1 MSANIITCNFDDF
14 YNDLI
19 NLVKEK
25 EEVKPDVKELCNTYI
40 VNKSNSNDNIIGILI
55 MIKNEEKSIGDTLN
69 STNKYFKHIIV
80 YDTGST
86 DNTIQIVKDSC
97 KKNNQILH
105 LKQGVFKGY
114 PQSRNV
120 SLEFAESVPVS
131 NLILMDA
138 GDEFQTHYNPNEFL
152 NIIKHFPYICGI
164 VKQKWLTDTIEEHS
178 DIRFISNNKG
188 LRYDLDY
195 PVHEIIKY
203 NNCLIDGDG
212 CSSNGGGHNYNGSND
227 IIANISTLFIL
238 YQDRNKHGESTEKRY
253 TKDIDLL
260 LKAKPNKRN
269 LFFLAQSY
277 MSINDFHNGYK
288 YNLLSIKSESNLG
301 WGFNNQGNC
310 EGNVGFSE
318 GGNIDNTTSYIRA
331 GYCAMMCKY
340 SEDKVIDNLLIS
352 IKISTYPPIDPYI
365 YILKYYM
372 DNNKPEKALPFVD
385 DLFKLDI
392 KDQTNNQ
399 NVNYH
404 FYDYVRWN
412 LISVVC
418 LMCNAKLDTG
428 YDSIKKI
435 IHLGK
440 PNDIQN
446 IQLYERLIS
455 SYY

>member
-1 MSANIITCNFDDF
+1 MTSNIITCN
-14 YNDLI
+14 YNDLCNDLA
-19 NLVKEK
+19 NLIEEKNVDVKVDAKVEA
-25 EEVKPDVKELCNTYI
+25 EVQTEVKSNTDDSI
-40 VNKSNSNDNIIGILI
+40 VGILI
-55 MIKNEEKSIGDTLN
+55 MIKNEEKSIGVTLK
-69 STNKYFKHIIV
+69 STHKYFKHIIV

-97 KKNNQILH
+97 KNNNQILH
-105 LKQGVFKGY
+105 LKKGIFKGY
-114 PQSRNV
+114 PESRNV
-120 SLEFAESVPVS
+120 SLEFAESVNVS
-131 NLILMDA
+131 KLILMDA
-138 GDEFQTHYNPNEFL
+138 GDEFQTHYKPAEFL
-152 NIIKHFPYICGI
+152 NIIKQFPCICGI
-164 VKQKWLTDTIEEHS
+164 VKKKWLADTIEEHS
-178 DIRFISNNKG
+178 DIRFISNHKG

-195 PVHEIIKY
+195 PVHEMIKY
-203 NNCLIDGDG
+203 NDCLIDG
-212 CSSNGGGHNYNGSND
+212 SLNGGGLGGSGKVSYN
-227 IIANISTLFIL
+227 IIGNLSSLFIL
-238 YQDRNKHGESTEKRY
+238 YQDRNKYGASTEKRY

-288 YNLLSIKSESNLG
+288 YNLLSIKN
-301 WGFNNQGNC
+301 
-310 EGNVGFSE
+310 EGKGE
-318 GGNIDNTTSYIRA
+318 GEGEGSDGGKGQSHIDNTTSYIRA

-340 SEDKVIDNLLIS
+340 SEHKVIDNLQIS
-352 IKISTYPPIDPYI
+352 IKISAYPPIDPYI

-392 KDQTNNQ
+392 KHQSNNQ

-428 YDSIKKI
+428 YAAIKKI
-435 IHLGK
+435 IHFGK

-446 IQLYERLIS
+446 MQLYDRIMTS
-455 SYY
+455 SCYKII